1 MGIKIHGSPM
11 STATMRVVACLI
23 EKDLDFEFV
32 FVDMATD
39 EHKKHPFLSLNPF
52 GQVPAF
58 ADGDLKL
65 FESRAITQYIAHVY
79 ASNGYQLILQDPKKM
94 PIMSVWMEVEG
105 QKFEPLASK
114 LTWELGIKPMIGMS
128 TDDAI
133 VKESEE
139 QLSKVLDI
147 YETRLTESKYLG
159 GDSFTL
165 VDLHH
170 MPNIYYLMGTKVKAL
185 FDLRPRVSAWCADIL
200 ARPAWVKCL
209 EKLQN

>member
-1 MGIKIHGSPM
+1 MAIKVHGNPM

-58 ADGDLKL
+58 EDRDLKL

-79 ASNGYQLILQDPKKM
+79 ASNGYQLILQDPKKL

-105 QKFEPLASK
+105 QKFEPPATK

-147 YETRLTESKYLG
+147 YETRLAESKYLG

-170 MPNIYYLMGTKVKAL
+170 LPNIYSLMGTKVKSL
-185 FDLRPRVSAWCADIL
+185 FDSRSRVCAWCADIL
-200 ARPAWVKCL
+200 ARPAWVKGL

>member
-1 MGIKIHGSPM
+1 MAIKVHGNPISN
-11 STATMRVVACLI
+11 ATMRVVACLI

-32 FVDMATD
+32 FVDLVTG

-58 ADGDLKL
+58 EDGDLKL
-65 FESRAITQYIAHVY
+65 FESRAITQYITHVY
-79 ASNGYQLILQDPKKM
+79 ASNGNQLILQDPKKM
-94 PIMSVWMEVEG
+94 AIMSLWMEVEG
-105 QKFEPLASK
+105 QRFEPPTLK
-114 LTWELGIKPMIGMS
+114 LVWELCIKPMTGMN

-147 YETRLTESKYLG
+147 YETRLAESKYLG

-165 VDLHH
+165 VELHH
-170 MPNIYYLMGTKVKAL
+170 LPNIYFLMSTKVKAL
-185 FDLRPRVSAWCADIL
+185 FDSRPHVSAWCADIL
-200 ARPAWVKCL
+200 ARPAWVKGL
-209 EKLQN
+209 EKLQK